1 MPTVIRSG
9 RSTSQVCPIPPA
21 PSRCA
26 VTVSPTD
33 RRRPPRLSA
42 PGLGGASRIEC
53 AFRDSSVRAGRDLG
67 DFLAL
72 YAHAMRRGQK
82 RALDNV
88 PWRQHSQLG
97 TPKTLM
103 VRNVEIRVPRPKVL
117 LYTPLAAQI
126 SRVGGGRIISQVTVW
141 ARYDYGAARV
151 VSRLCNG
158 FGCSSRKAFGQRY
171 SSDEPFGC
179 GIPPLKPK
187 FRRVC
192 EDF

>member
-1 MPTVIRSG
+1 MPTVIRSD
-9 RSTSQVCPIPPA
+9 TSQVQ
-21 PSRCA
+21 
-26 VTVSPTD
+26 T
-33 RRRPPRLSA
+33 RRRTRCRTASA
-42 PGLGGASRIEC
+42 SPLAVGGASRIDC

-72 YAHAMRRGQK
+72 YAHAMRRGEK

-88 PWRQHSQLG
+88 PWQHSQLG

-151 VSRLCNG
+151 ASRLCNR